1 MLHSSLKDLLS
12 DWEKNADSKLSSTTL
27 ECCVKANDM
36 NRVEAL
42 ARTFQKDK
50 QAVIEDLIHAAL
62 NELESSI
69 PYVAGEHVIRVEDGD
84 PVYEDIGFMPE
95 YLQNKRKIE
104 KAL

>member
-1 MLHSSLKDLLS
+1 MLNSSLKDLLR
-12 DWEKNADSKLSSTTL
+12 DWQLNADRKLSSITL
-27 ECCVKANDM
+27 ECCIKANDM

-42 ARTFQKDK
+42 ATTFQKDK

-62 NELESSI
+62 NELENSI

-84 PVYEDIGFMPE
+84 PIYEDIGIMPE

-104 KAL
+104 KA